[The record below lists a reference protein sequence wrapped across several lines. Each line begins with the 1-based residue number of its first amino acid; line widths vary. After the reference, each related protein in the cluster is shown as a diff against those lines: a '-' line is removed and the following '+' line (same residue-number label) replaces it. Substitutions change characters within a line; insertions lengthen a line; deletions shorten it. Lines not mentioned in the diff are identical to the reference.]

1 MKEAYSFTKGFSG
14 YHQIKFS
21 KEDRH
26 KTKFAIEWGSFQ
38 YTTMPFS
45 LKNALVIFSKV
56 VVDEFKDFIHK
67 FLEVYLYEWIV
78 FNPLN
83 KHVQKLRLMLDMC
96 RQLQISLNMRKFIL
110 CSPFRVLLG
119 HNVHK
124 DGLIVDPTKV
134 IVIVYLATP
143 TNVK

>member
-1 MKEAYSFTKGFSG
+1 
-14 YHQIKFS
+14 
-21 KEDRH
+21 
-26 KTKFAIEWGSFQ
+26 
-38 YTTMPFS
+38 MPFS